1 MLTLSILRSEY
12 PANCKR
18 NVPANMPVALDFSV
32 GCHQPAARG
41 RIRRNAEQIH
51 QPGDD
56 GRYGGD
62 ETDRDVITAA
72 VAIAAC

>member
-1 MLTLSILRSEY
+1 
-12 PANCKR
+12 
-18 NVPANMPVALDFSV
+18 MPVALDISV

-41 RIRRNAEQIH
+41 RIRRNAEQDH
-51 QPGDD
+51 QPGDN